1 MTDYDSVADYLV
13 EQTQLWFERH
23 AGFANLYE
31 ANAVIGI
38 SGGKDSAV
46 VAAILCKA
54 LSPKQ
59 VHGVLMPNGFQKD
72 IKDSEAICNHLGIM
86 YSRINMCDAFSD
98 LMDQLPDDAWENK
111 QITTNMPAR
120 LRMTTLYAMAAL
132 KNARVMG
139 TGNYSEAML
148 GYTSIFGDSAC
159 DFNPIGRLL
168 VNEVISVGD
177 ALGLPEK
184 FTHKPPSDGMC
195 GKTDEENLGF
205 TYDQFR
211 NWFIQGTSL
220 SEETDAKIKA
230 KVDGS
235 LFKRRLLRGIPVI
248 PLYRYGPGDN
258 LGEIDLELTK
268 LENSRKE
275 AINNLY

>member
-1 MTDYDSVADYLV
+1 MTDYKQVADYLV
-13 EQTQLWFERH
+13 EQTQIWFERH
-23 AGFANLYE
+23 AGFSNLYE

-38 SGGKDSAV
+38 SGGKDSSV

-72 IKDSEAICNHLGIM
+72 LKDSEAICNHLGIM

-98 LMDQLPDDAWENK
+98 LMDQLPEDAWENN

-120 LRMTTLYAMAAL
+120 LRMTTLYAMAAI
-132 KNARVMG
+132 KNARVIG

-159 DFNPIGRLL
+159 DFNPIGSLY
-168 VNEVISVGD
+168 VDEVIAVGE

-184 FTHKPPSDGMC
+184 FTRKPPSDGMC

-211 NWFIQGTSL
+211 QWDIDYTELPDSV
-220 SEETDAKIKA
+220 SDKISHRVNTA
-230 KVDGS
+230 R
-235 LFKRRLLRGIPVI
+235 FKRKLLRGIPVI
-248 PLYRYGPGDN
+248 PLYRYGTGDN

-268 LENSRKE
+268 RENSRKE
-275 AINNLY
+275 AINSLY